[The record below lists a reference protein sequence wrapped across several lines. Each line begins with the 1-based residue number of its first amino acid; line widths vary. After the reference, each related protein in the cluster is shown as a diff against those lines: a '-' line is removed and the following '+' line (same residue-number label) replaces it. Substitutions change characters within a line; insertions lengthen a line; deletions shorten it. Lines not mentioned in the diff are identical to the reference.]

1 MPLFPW
7 TYWGQ
12 VGTVS
17 KGPNVEA
24 HCPWGL
30 PWFVASNDLVTIWL
44 FTRRHIGAPQSFTES
59 LQKACL
65 CATAPRSPKS

>member
-17 KGPNVEA
+17 KRPPVEA

-30 PWFVASNDLVTIWL
+30 LRIVVNNDLA
-44 FTRRHIGAPQSFTES
+44 FHRRPIGEPQSKSITES
-59 LQKACL
+59 LQEACL
-65 CATAPRSPKS
+65 CATAPRSHRS